1 MAKKIAPI
9 ALQCIS
15 GIGVNGVLFYSLA
28 LSEGNDSGQ
37 VRPSHLQQKP
47 LLFMHDRCWGFFFKK
62 NNVLHPLNPASN
74 TTGYY
79 KVGIWSKYS
88 YMLRFVLKHK
98 IRISM
103 IIKGIEV
110 YSRSCTKCLVLT
122 FRDLMQTKGRIRW
135 SMDTNHDSYLSP
147 PVSEPL
153 CLFEQLFLEN
163 LNRRVLLYW
172 CLTYWLFTWVAAAGN
187 KILSQ
192 LGHWTDLWVF
202 LCFEIEIEAY
212 YMKKVN

>member
-1 MAKKIAPI
+1 
-9 ALQCIS
+9 
-15 GIGVNGVLFYSLA
+15 
-28 LSEGNDSGQ
+28 
-37 VRPSHLQQKP
+37 
-47 LLFMHDRCWGFFFKK
+47 MHGRCWVFFKK
-62 NNVLHPLNPASN
+62 NVLHLLNPASN
-74 TTGYY
+74 ITGYY
-79 KVGIWSKYS
+79 EICIWSKYS
-88 YMLRFVLKHK
+88 CIMRFVLKHK

-122 FRDLMQTKGRIRW
+122 FSDLVQTKRRIRW

-172 CLTYWLFTWVAAAGN
+172 CLTYWLSTWVAAAGN

-192 LGHWTDLWVF
+192 LGHWTDLWGFV
-202 LCFEIEIEAY
+202 LWDRNRSLLHEES
-212 YMKKVN
+212 